1 MLSEREHISP
11 GEDLHIPALLQF
23 IQLTNTLQ
31 PPTNLELKARRTSTA
46 SSSVIMELNPYN
58 PINTLD
64 TSTYEWKC
72 CVRVQSFWKGMNRE
86 SQEFWGVN
94 MILIDDSN
102 SRIHAFANSKYCD
115 DLLKDM
121 KEGQIYE
128 ICNFKV
134 KDYLVD
140 EKFRAVRNKKHLFFT
155 PHTKFQQA
163 DTIGLSIEK
172 YAFDLFHY
180 DEIDKLA
187 DDNRFLIDMVG
198 KVKNVQE
205 LIKIKKNEDE
215 KMLFKF
221 EITNGRSSVQVTFF
235 DYFGEQLETE
245 FGKLDGTSI
254 FVIISCAKVGRY
266 EGVAHLSNY
275 PATRVFINPEHYN
288 VDRLKKSLT
297 EEKKKIKNLPKDF
310 EEGII
315 YCEVT
320 VKRFM
325 DKSSWY
331 FRKCTGCDLELEVQ
345 DAKFKCLRDGGCGR
359 IYPYPEKRFRV
370 GTLCSDE
377 TGSITIIFPDNEIT
391 RMIDKTV
398 IDMHAECADEAEEEK
413 FPEILNFLLK

>member
-1 MLSEREHISP
+1 
-11 GEDLHIPALLQF
+11 
-23 IQLTNTLQ
+23 
-31 PPTNLELKARRTSTA
+31 
-46 SSSVIMELNPYN
+46 MELNPYN

-134 KDYLVD
+134 KDYLGD

-163 DTIGLSIEK
+163 DTIGLNIEK

-187 DDNRFLIDMVG
+187 DDNRFLIGM
-198 KVKNVQE
+198 Q
-205 LIKIKKNEDE
+205 
-215 KMLFKF
+215 
-221 EITNGRSSVQVTFF
+221 SSVQVTFF
-235 DYFGEQLETE
+235 DYFGEQLGTE

-254 FVIISCAKVGRY
+254 FVIISWAKVGRY

-275 PATRVFINPEHYN
+275 PAAMDFINPEHYS

-297 EEKKKIKNLPKDF
+297 EEKKVPDVVFMPNQPKPA
-310 EEGII
+310 ELTKKLLKGII

-359 IYPYPEKRFRV
+359 IYPYPEKRFH
-370 GTLCSDE
+370 GF
-377 TGSITIIFPDNEIT
+377 IIYYTSLVYMKSLSCFAKQTQIHLQLDSE
-391 RMIDKTV
+391 
-398 IDMHAECADEAEEEK
+398 
-413 FPEILNFLLK
+413 

>member
-1 MLSEREHISP
+1 
-11 GEDLHIPALLQF
+11 
-23 IQLTNTLQ
+23 
-31 PPTNLELKARRTSTA
+31 
-46 SSSVIMELNPYN
+46 
-58 PINTLD
+58 
-64 TSTYEWKC
+64 
-72 CVRVQSFWKGMNRE
+72 MNRE

-134 KDYLVD
+134 KDYLGD

-163 DTIGLSIEK
+163 DTIRLNIEK

-180 DEIDKLA
+180 DEIDKLE
-187 DDNRFLIDMVG
+187 DDNRFLI
-198 KVKNVQE
+198 
-205 LIKIKKNEDE
+205 
-215 KMLFKF
+215 
-221 EITNGRSSVQVTFF
+221 
-235 DYFGEQLETE
+235 
-245 FGKLDGTSI
+245 
-254 FVIISCAKVGRY
+254 
-266 EGVAHLSNY
+266 GVAHLSNY
-275 PATRVFINPEHYN
+275 PATRVFINPEHYS
-288 VDRLKKSLT
+288 VDRLKKSLE
-297 EEKKKIKNLPKDF
+297 EEKIVPEVVFMPNQPKPAEVTKKLLKVKEIKNLPKDF

-377 TGSITIIFPDNEIT
+377 TGSIAIIFPDNEIT

-398 IDMHAECADEAEEEK
+398 IDLHAECADEAEEEK
-413 FPEILNFLLK
+413 FPEILNFLFQTEIYHKP